1 MYVIVCTYTSILY
14 FLKSVRGSN
23 HITYCICQGE
33 KGCAIFLSF
42 LNDMFSLKFSGRY
55 HLQKVAAVHSAVVQ
69 RTALLEVV
77 LLVDTRQC

>member
-23 HITYCICQGE
+23 HIIAARE
-33 KGCAIFLSF
+33 VRKVARFLSF

-55 HLQKVAAVHSAVVQ
+55 HLQKVAAVHSAVLQ